1 MIEILL
7 TIFILIAVT
16 IAYITVSSYRFKK
29 FYARSAAQ
37 FGYKVYE
44 HPYCFLGSRMYT

>member
-1 MIEILL
+1 MIEIL
-7 TIFILIAVT
+7 TIIILIVVT
-16 IAYITVSSYRFKK
+16 IGYITVSSYRFKK
-29 FYARSAAQ
+29 FYAKSASQ